1 MRQGGAVRRLI
12 TLVTI
17 VPLGFGVLAA
27 CGSGGGNKT
36 SAASVELEAD
46 NFYFKPTAITLTA
59 GKQATIVVKNEGS
72 TEHNLTVEGLG
83 VSKDIQSG
91 KSEKVP
97 VTAAAGTYPF
107 HCQYHPSQMMGTITA
122 R

>member
-1 MRQGGAVRRLI
+1 MRRFITVVAIPLSIGLLGGC
-12 TLVTI
+12 
-17 VPLGFGVLAA
+17 G
-27 CGSGGGNKT
+27 GSGGEKSSGANV
-36 SAASVELEAD
+36 ALEAD
-46 NFYFKPTAITLTA
+46 DYYFKPTNVTLTA

-72 TEHNLTVEGLG
+72 TVHNLTVEGLG

-97 VTAAAGTYPF
+97 VTAAAGTHPF
-107 HCQYHPSQMMGTITA
+107 HCQYHPTQMMGTITA